1 MLGIHIINIFNRH
14 LFLSVRRMLTNTNIA
29 CSSRVH
35 EITRDNGGFPCLF
48 ACFREAEEGGIDRST
63 VYCNT
68 DNEKI

>member
-1 MLGIHIINIFNRH
+1 
-14 LFLSVRRMLTNTNIA
+14 MLTNTNIA

-48 ACFREAEEGGIDRST
+48 ACFREAEGGGGVDRST
-63 VYCNT
+63 VYCYP

>member
-1 MLGIHIINIFNRH
+1 
-14 LFLSVRRMLTNTNIA
+14 MLTNTNIA